1 MLVPSKSCC
10 VRSGKRIS
18 TDRCVCDALCDF
30 AAFVKGLCGVA
41 VRWGVLM
48 MGRCVCSVCFD
59 GWVVLG
65 WWVLCLVAIGGVIRG
80 WAWWCGDC

>member
-1 MLVPSKSCC
+1 MLVPSKSSC

-65 WWVLCLVAIGGVIRG
+65 WWVLMSGCHWRRDSWVGLVV
-80 WAWWCGDC
+80 W